1 LHTLSLHD
9 ALPIFDFAND
19 VLEMPLT
26 PWQEWLV
33 IHAGELLP
41 DGRPRFRR
49 VLAMVAR
56 QNGKTHLLRVLTLY
70 WQYVEGWPLIL
81 GMSASRSLAKETWDL
96 DNQTITEVEVLK
108 AEHKRTVFAADSEV
122 IELTNGSQYK
132 FAAANRRGGRGKTID
147 RLIMDEVRELR
158 SFEAYDAASYA
169 MTARP
174 FAQLFAITNQGDADA
189 VVLDSLR
196 EPAIQFI
203 QTGEGDDR
211 LGLFEWSAPPGAEPD
226 DPVALRQSNPNIG
239 YFIDLDDKVREARAA
254 KEAGGEALAGFKT
267 EVLCQRVTL
276 LDPVVEPESW
286 EAAKSNTSPSDA
298 PGPFQLCLD
307 VSLDSTHATLAAAA
321 QIDGITHVW
330 VVDQWTDTAQIFAG
344 VQYWIDQIKPQR
356 LGWYPKGPTASVAAE
371 FPKLRLPRGC
381 QLEKLDGDS
390 AAVCM
395 GFADAVHTGVL
406 KHQGDPLLTTHI
418 MSAQR
423 QMRGDAWVF
432 QRRGSGPID
441 AAYAAAGAVHLA
453 RTAPRP
459 RPKLEVA

>member
-1 LHTLSLHD
+1 QILSKGVKVEE
-9 ALPIFDFAND
+9 ALATPWMNCAPDDRLGITEPRLWTPPLRELTPETSYGFDVIDFAND

-70 WQYVEGWPLIL
+70 WMYSEGWPLIL

-96 DNQTITEVEVLK
+96 VNQTITEVEVLK

-158 SFEAYDAASYA
+158 NFEAYDAASYA

-226 DPVALRQSNPNIG
+226 DPVALRQANPNI
-239 YFIDLDDKVREARAA
+239 
-254 KEAGGEALAGFKT
+254 
-267 EVLCQRVTL
+267 
-276 LDPVVEPESW
+276 
-286 EAAKSNTSPSDA
+286 
-298 PGPFQLCLD
+298 
-307 VSLDSTHATLAAAA
+307 
-321 QIDGITHVW
+321 
-330 VVDQWTDTAQIFAG
+330 
-344 VQYWIDQIKPQR
+344 
-356 LGWYPKGPTASVAAE
+356 
-371 FPKLRLPRGC
+371 
-381 QLEKLDGDS
+381 
-390 AAVCM
+390 
-395 GFADAVHTGVL
+395 
-406 KHQGDPLLTTHI
+406 
-418 MSAQR
+418 
-423 QMRGDAWVF
+423 
-432 QRRGSGPID
+432 
-441 AAYAAAGAVHLA
+441 
-453 RTAPRP
+453 
-459 RPKLEVA
+459 